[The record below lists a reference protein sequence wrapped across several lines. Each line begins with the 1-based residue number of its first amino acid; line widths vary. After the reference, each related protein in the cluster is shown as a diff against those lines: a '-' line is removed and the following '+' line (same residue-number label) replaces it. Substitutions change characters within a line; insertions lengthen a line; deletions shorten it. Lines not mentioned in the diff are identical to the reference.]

1 MNSKISHIKIKDFL
15 WNKKILIGILAVGA
29 VLIGG
34 LFAQIFFYKCSIKHP
49 EFCDR
54 SCSTDRDCYSNCTC
68 DCGCMN
74 IWEDCEGAIKCATP
88 RFPCKCV
95 NNTCEVGKQEET
107 KLIFE
112 EQFCS
117 GETLEKCDG
126 KRVCLI
132 GVVNI
137 EPAGKN
143 YGYKMSDGVEWNDKI
158 INGVIIN
165 SSQHNL
171 KIPLAKKIEVK
182 GIVHASRE
190 VKDDGSQHL
199 LGFEDRLYDPTVI
212 VVEEI
217 RELREEEISIDDI
230 AGKELQDKIG
240 KKLTINGLPI
250 LAKGFYIAVDGN
262 IENLVYLSIDY
273 EKDIYQIFQ
282 QYAYERKNVTVEGIV
297 EKYIHSYGECMPEEL
312 RQRCGDYLEYGI
324 NLENIYVR

>member
-1 MNSKISHIKIKDFL
+1 MNSKF
-15 WNKKILIGILAVGA
+15 KILIGILAVGI

-34 LFAQIFFYKCSIKHP
+34 WWMIYFFHKCSVGHP

-54 SCSTDRDCYSNCTC
+54 MCNTDNDCYPTCTR
-68 DCGCMN
+68 DCGCIN
-74 IWEDCEGAIKCATP
+74 IWETWETRKGGIKCAMP
-88 RFPCKCV
+88 PFLCKCV
-95 NNTCEVGKQEET
+95 NNVCEVVEFEEKDIT
-107 KLIFE
+107 MQAEE

-117 GETLEKCDG
+117 GETLEECDG

-143 YGYKMSDGVEWNDKI
+143 YGYEMSDGVEWNNNLIKS
-158 INGVIIN
+158 VIIN
-165 SSQHNL
+165 SNQHNL

-182 GIVHASRE
+182 GIVHASIE
-190 VKDDGSQHL
+190 VKDDGLQHL
-199 LGFEDRLYDPTVI
+199 LGFENRLYDPTVI

-217 RELREEEISIDDI
+217 RELREEEISIDGI
-230 AGKELQDKIG
+230 AGNELQDKIG
-240 KKLTINGLPI
+240 KKLTINGIPI
-250 LAKGFYIAVDGN
+250 LAKGFYIAVDGD

-273 EKDIYQIFQ
+273 KKDIYQIFQ

-312 RQRCGDYLEYGI
+312 RQRCGNYLEYGI